1 MTNASLVEALA
12 ACLEAM
18 RQGASL
24 ETALGKY
31 PEYRAQLR
39 ALLEV
44 ASLIRPLAKDVV
56 PSPALRKAIR
66 ACLTELRQQPD
77 PPLFD
82 TGGEPSEAC

>member
-1 MTNASLVEALA
+1 
-12 ACLEAM
+12 M

-66 ACLTELRQQPD
+66 ASLTEPEPGRNL
-77 PPLFD
+77 PLFNAR
-82 TGGEPSEAC
+82 SERSGTLE